1 MVFFTLDTGMMF
13 WFGCQG
19 NAANQLV
26 VFDNK
31 VCDYINH
38 ILRGA
43 QFQGCSQKEVCSP
56 GISCIYNAITSEGH
70 AYHLQYMTNCVN
82 KSF

>member
-1 MVFFTLDTGMMF
+1 MYS
-13 WFGCQG
+13 QG
-19 NAANQLV
+19 NSTNQLV

-43 QFQGCSQKEVCSP
+43 QFQGCSQKEVHVNRHS
-56 GISCIYNAITSEGH
+56 NASSLNIATYSAVH
-70 AYHLQYMTNCVN
+70 V
-82 KSF
+82 